1 MIGLE
6 KEGLRVT
13 PDGTISQ
20 QPHPPAL
27 GAALTN
33 RYITTDYSEALT
45 ELITPPLPNVE
56 AAMAFLADTQKFV
69 YSHLEDELLWS
80 SSMPCIVTGGENIPI
95 AEYGTSNA
103 GVMKTVYRR
112 GLGHRYGRTMQVIA
126 GIHFNYSLPESFWPV
141 FQQAEG
147 DTRPLQDFISDR
159 YFGMIRN
166 IKRNGWLISY
176 LFGASP
182 ALCKSFFCGKPSELE
197 EWDAKTYYAPFATSL
212 RMADIGY
219 QNSKEKCTGI
229 NVCYNSLES
238 YVEALTHA
246 IESSCPEYEKIGLVK
261 DGVYQQLNSNILQ
274 IENEYYSSVR
284 PKQIPIGFE
293 KPTLALKRRGVKYVE
308 LRSLDI
314 NPFLPLGLERQQL
327 LFLEAFLISCLLVE
341 SPHFTP
347 QERREMDSNDAQ
359 VSYRGRMPGLELLK
373 DGQQLPLIQWA
384 NDCFQVMEPVCELLD
399 QQEPDAPY
407 QASLQQLKD
416 RLIQPEMTPSARI
429 LEEMR
434 TTGESFFELAN
445 RLSSEHRTYFERQT
459 LSDESAAR
467 YVAER
472 DKSIAEQRA
481 IEASDTLSFSDFLQ
495 DYFSQK

>member
-20 QPHPPAL
+20 TSHPKSL

-45 ELITPPLPNVE
+45 ELITPPLPSAE
-56 AAMAFLADTQKFV
+56 AAMAFLTDTQKFV
-69 YSHLEDELLWS
+69 YSHLDDELLWS
-80 SSMPCIVTGGENIPI
+80 SSMPCVVSGGENIPI

-126 GIHFNYSLPESFWPV
+126 GIHFNYSPPESFWPA
-141 FQQAEG
+141 FQRTEG

-182 ALCKSFFCGKPSELE
+182 ALCKSFFGGKPSDLN
-197 EWDAKTYYAPFATSL
+197 EWDAKTYYAPYATSL

-246 IESSCPEYEKIGLVK
+246 IESSCPEYEKIGVVK

-293 KPTLALKRRGVKYVE
+293 KPTLALKRRGVRYVE

-314 NPFLPLGLERQQL
+314 NPFLPLGLDRQQL
-327 LFLEAFLISCLLVE
+327 HFLEAFLITSLLME
-341 SPHFTP
+341 SPFFTP
-347 QERREMDSNDAQ
+347 QERRELDSNDAE
-359 VSYRGRMPGLELLK
+359 VSYRGRMPGLKLQRNGE
-373 DGQQLPLIQWA
+373 QQSLAQWA
-384 NDCFQVMEPVCELLD
+384 NEYFQIMQPVCELLD
-399 QQEPDAPY
+399 QQGPDAPY
-407 QASLQQLKD
+407 QKSLQHMRGRID
-416 RLIQPEMTPSARI
+416 RPETTPSARI
-429 LEEMR
+429 LEEMQ

-445 RLSSEHRTYFERQT
+445 RLSIQHRNYFERQI
-459 LSDESAAR
+459 LSSESAAR
-467 YVAER
+467 YTAER

-481 IEASDTLSFSDFLQ
+481 IEASDRISFGEFLD